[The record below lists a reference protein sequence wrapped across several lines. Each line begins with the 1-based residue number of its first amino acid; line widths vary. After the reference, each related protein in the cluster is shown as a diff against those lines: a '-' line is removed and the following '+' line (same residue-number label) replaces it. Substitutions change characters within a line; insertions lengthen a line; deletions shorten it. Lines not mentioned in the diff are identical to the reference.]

1 MTHAMF
7 HLMGY
12 DHMEK
17 EDRRR
22 MRQMEEKSIA
32 RFLPANEEEKM
43 LSLAREAMKMAY
55 VPYSHYPVGA
65 CLKCTDGTL
74 YTGCNIENASFG
86 ATNCA
91 ERTAIFKAVSEG
103 RRDFESI
110 AIAAGPSAPWPC
122 GICRQVMNEFSPGM
136 RVMVTWDG
144 GSDAMPL
151 SELLPHGFG
160 PESLDK

>member
-1 MTHAMF
+1 MF
-7 HLMGY
+7 QAGVHFVPANQREHLVL
-12 DHMEK
+12 
-17 EDRRR
+17 
-22 MRQMEEKSIA
+22 
-32 RFLPANEEEKM
+32 FLPTAA
-43 LSLAREAMKMAY
+43 LSARR
-55 VPYSHYPVGA
+55 
-65 CLKCTDGTL
+65 TL
-74 YTGCNIENASFG
+74 YTGCNVENASFG

-103 RRDFESI
+103 RRSFESI

-144 GSDAMPL
+144 GYDAMPL
-151 SELLPHGFG
+151 SDLLPHGFG